1 MTAVPAEGYHFVKWT
16 KNGTQVS
23 TNPVYSFT
31 VTEEANYVAYFEIN
45 SYAITAT
52 ANPTDGGTITGAGTY
67 NHFENCTLTATPATG
82 YTFLRWTKNGTQVS
96 TNPTYTFQVT
106 EAASYVAQFQLNSYE
121 ITATANPTDG
131 GTIVGAGTY
140 NHFETCNLVATPATG
155 YHFVNWTLNGTAV
168 STNESYSFTVTGA
181 ADYVA
186 NFEINSYTIT
196 AMANPISA
204 GTVSGAGD
212 FNHFETCTLTATPA
226 AGYYFVRWTKGSEII
241 STEAVYSFEVTESAT
256 YKAHFAKY
264 TYSITAEANPEE
276 GGTISGTGESF
287 YYNTTCQLIANHST
301 GYHFVNWTLDGVE
314 VSTNRIYNFTVTESA
329 HYIANFELDTFEITA
344 SVDPEEAGAITGAGT
359 YNYGE
364 TVTLTAEANTD
375 FRFENWTENGEVI
388 SEEATLTFT
397 VEGDRQLVAHFINT
411 VGIAENDALTVSI
424 YPNPVSDKLTIE
436 TSEPVKMVEI
446 YSING
451 ALLAKQVNC
460 SEKIE
465 INVANYAFGT
475 YMIRLTTD
483 NGVEIRKFV
492 KE

>member
-1 MTAVPAEGYHFVKWT
+1 M
-16 KNGTQVS
+16 
-23 TNPVYSFT
+23 
-31 VTEEANYVAYFEIN
+31 
-45 SYAITAT
+45 
-52 ANPTDGGTITGAGTY
+52 
-67 NHFENCTLTATPATG
+67 
-82 YTFLRWTKNGTQVS
+82 
-96 TNPTYTFQVT
+96 T
-106 EAASYVAQFQLNSYE
+106 EAASYVAQFQLNSYQ
-121 ITATANPTDG
+121 IAATANPSDG
-131 GTIVGAGTY
+131 GTITGANTY
-140 NHFETCNLVATPATG
+140 NHFESCTLTATPATG
-155 YHFVNWTLNGTAV
+155 YHFVNWTEGNNV
-168 STNESYSFTVTGA
+168 ISTEATYSFTVTGA
-181 ADYVA
+181 RTLVA
-186 NFEINSYTIT
+186 NFEINGYTIT

-264 TYSITAEANPEE
+264 TYAITAEANPEE

-344 SVDPEEAGAITGAGT
+344 SVDPEEAGTITGAGT